1 MFLGKVVG
9 TVWSTKR
16 APNLGSLRLLLI
28 HPVDLSV
35 ATNENLVVCADVIGA
50 GVGELVICAYG
61 HAARMAVGSNPD
73 ISVEAAVIG
82 IVDELETSPDFKSQV
97 PSAFPNAKEPEHGDQ

>member
-9 TVWSTKR
+9 TVWSTKK
-16 APNLGSLRLLLI
+16 AANLGSLRFLLI

-35 ATNENLVVCADVIGA
+35 QTNENLVVAADVVGA

-61 HAARMAVGSNPD
+61 HAARMAVGTNPD
-73 ISVEAAVIG
+73 ISIEAAVIG
-82 IVDELETSPDFKSQV
+82 IVDELETTAEFKSKLPADAPV
-97 PSAFPNAKEPEHGDQ
+97 ARS